1 MKSPLNKKDLIP
13 NEYNKGYDFYKGLY
27 PNFNMDYY
35 KFYRIMDAK
44 ITRKDGVFEPLP
56 ADGDI
61 LGGLGERENYP
72 FTMQYSRRD
81 VKGGV
86 VLRAYRE
93 NTMARLQIRPSI
105 RSRQAAEFRRNGLLA
120 LRNRLR
126 IYILF
131 LQNSRRL
138 LRGQWAIPFGVSE
151 LIIAFLNYRGGF
163 LFQFDPAGDTIAF
176 PSPRSWSFA
185 DTFLKLHANAVQ
197 DAYPLI
203 ASAIGEAAAAE
214 LRAFAKLLEAKAAK
228 LLEEDF
234 STQFSVGLMNKDLAL
249 SRQLAAELKVPA
261 LMLAQAKELFVM
273 GMNRGYQ
280 DEDVSA
286 MLKLYSHF

>member
-1 MKSPLNKKDLIP
+1 
-13 NEYNKGYDFYKGLY
+13 
-27 PNFNMDYY
+27 
-35 KFYRIMDAK
+35 
-44 ITRKDGVFEPLP
+44 
-56 ADGDI
+56 
-61 LGGLGERENYP
+61 
-72 FTMQYSRRD
+72 MQYSRRD

-105 RSRQAAEFRRNGLLA
+105 RSRQAAEFRRNGLLP

-176 PSPRSWSFA
+176 PSPRSWGFA

-197 DAYPLI
+197 DAYPVI
-203 ASAIGEAAAAE
+203 ASAIGEAAAAGKGVVCNGDE
-214 LRAFAKLLEAKAAK
+214 P
-228 LLEEDF
+228 
-234 STQFSVGLMNKDLAL
+234 GI
-249 SRQLAAELKVPA
+249 SR
-261 LMLAQAKELFVM
+261 
-273 GMNRGYQ
+273 
-280 DEDVSA
+280 
-286 MLKLYSHF
+286 